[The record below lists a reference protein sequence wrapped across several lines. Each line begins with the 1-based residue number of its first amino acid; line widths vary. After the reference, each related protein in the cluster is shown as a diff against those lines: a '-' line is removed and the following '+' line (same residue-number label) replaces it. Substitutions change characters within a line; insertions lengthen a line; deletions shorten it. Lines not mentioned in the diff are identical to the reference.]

1 MRLAVI
7 ADIHGNHL
15 ALEAVLADIRAQ
27 GIDDIIN
34 LGDCFSG
41 PLEAGKTADIL
52 LMLDAVTV
60 RGNHDRYLIDIDPD
74 DLHISDRFAHG
85 QMSKAHL
92 EWIRSLPFSAV
103 YRGEIYVCHAT
114 PSHDNT
120 YWLETVS
127 PDGIVHLKLIEE
139 IEALAEGIDQRLIL
153 CGHSHLPRMVRLR
166 DGRLIVNPGS
176 VGAPAYDDDLP
187 YFHKV
192 EAGHPF
198 ASYAILEKTAGG
210 WLPEFRQVN
219 YDFQAMADLAARNGR
234 LEWASALATGWLR

>member
-27 GIDDIIN
+27 DIDEIIN

-52 LMLDAVTV
+52 LTLDAVTV
-60 RGNHDRYLIDIDPD
+60 RGNHDRYLIETDAAE
-74 DLHISDRFAHG
+74 LQISDRFAYG
-85 QMSKAHL
+85 QLSKAHL
-92 EWIRSLPFSAV
+92 GWIRGLPFGMV
-103 YRGEIYVCHAT
+103 YRDEIYLCHAT
-114 PSHDNT
+114 PSDDNT

-127 PDGIVHLKLIEE
+127 PDGLVHLKSIEE
-139 IEALAEGIDQRLIL
+139 IEALAEGIDQRVLL

-166 DGRLIVNPGS
+166 NGRLIVNPGS

-198 ASYAILEKTAGG
+198 ASYAILEKTANG

-219 YDFQAMADLAARNGR
+219 YDFKAMADLAARNGR
-234 LEWASALATGWLR
+234 PEWASALATGWLR